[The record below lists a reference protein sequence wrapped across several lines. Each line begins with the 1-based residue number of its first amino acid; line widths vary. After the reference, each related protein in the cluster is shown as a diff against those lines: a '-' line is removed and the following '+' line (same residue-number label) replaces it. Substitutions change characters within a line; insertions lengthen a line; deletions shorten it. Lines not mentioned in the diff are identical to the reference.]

1 MPKHKRTPAVRP
13 GRGRIAAATAAAAAL
28 TGGLVSLSAGAAS
41 ATPGASATQPHEAD
55 FNLDGYPDVAVSS
68 PEASVGGHA
77 KAGQITVFYGSANG
91 ISAAKRASLT
101 QSSTGVPG
109 TAESGD
115 LFGYVTSPGDFNRDG
130 FTDLAVGTPYEDM
143 PGDTDGGTVTILWGS
158 SAGLKGGT
166 TIADPAPSSHDR
178 FGFDVAAGD
187 FDGDGKT
194 DLVTADSSK
203 SVRVFESGI
212 AKSGTVGSVT
222 AVTTPVRATGPYH
235 LRKLTAGD
243 VNADGKDDLVV
254 SGNNATS
261 DGDYLANYYL
271 PGTASGPSATATAL
285 PGGVISDIG
294 DINGDGFGDV
304 VTGLTSDASNS
315 EEQPGTSVGGDIHVT
330 YGSATGPDG
339 GTTVI
344 SQDTAGVPG
353 TGEASDL
360 FGWEV
365 SVGDINGDGLSDIAV
380 GTLAEDGAASGSG
393 DSGAVTVLYGS
404 ASGVTGTGAQ
414 TFTQDTAG
422 VPGTS
427 EYKDAF
433 GTDVLLSDFNADG
446 RSDLAI
452 GAGGENE
459 GNGAV
464 TVLKSSGGRITTTG
478 AVSLS
483 PSAVGVSTSG
493 TPQFGSV
500 FGG

>member
-1 MPKHKRTPAVRP
+1 MPKHKRTPVVRP
-13 GRGRIAAATAAAAAL
+13 GRTRLAAAATAAAAL
-28 TGGLVSLSAGAAS
+28 TGGLVSLSAGTAS
-41 ATPGASATQPHEAD
+41 AVPGASATQPHEAD

-77 KAGQITVFYGSANG
+77 KAGQITVFYGSASG
-91 ISAAKRASLT
+91 ISAARRATIT

-109 TAESGD
+109 TPEAGD
-115 LFGYVTSPGDFNRDG
+115 QFGYATSPGDFNRDG

-143 PGDTDGGTVTILWGS
+143 PGDADGGTVTVLWGS
-158 SAGLKGGT
+158 SSGLKGGT
-166 TIADPAPSSHDR
+166 TLNDPAPSSHDR

-187 FDGDGKT
+187 FDGDAKT
-194 DLVTADSSK
+194 DLATADTSK
-203 SVRVFESGI
+203 SVRVFKGGI
-212 AKSGTVGSVT
+212 SKTDSIGSAT
-222 AVTTPVRATGPYH
+222 AVTTPLRSTSPYH
-235 LRKLTAGD
+235 LYKLTAGD
-243 VNADGKDDLVV
+243 VNADGKDDLLV
-254 SGNNATS
+254 SGNIAS
-261 DGDYLANYYL
+261 GGDYLVNYYL
-271 PGTASGPSATATAL
+271 PGTASGPSATATRL

-304 VTGLTSDASNS
+304 VTGLTADSSNS
-315 EEQPGTSVGGDIHVT
+315 EEQPGTSAGGNIHVT

-339 GTTVI
+339 GTTVV

-353 TGEASDL
+353 SGEASDL

-380 GTLAEDGAASGSG
+380 GAISEDGTTSGTD

-404 ASGVTGTGAQ
+404 GSGVTGTGSQ
-414 TFTQDTAG
+414 TFTQNTAG
-422 VPGTS
+422 VPGSS
-427 EYKDAF
+427 ERSDLF

-452 GAGGENE
+452 GVSGENA
-459 GNGAV
+459 GNGAL
-464 TVLKSSGGRITTTG
+464 TVLKSAGGRITTTG

-493 TPQFGSV
+493 APQFGAV
-500 FGG
+500 LGG